1 MQLQLL
7 DQVAGTTQLAATV
20 KQLVRRATQLETSLA
35 QLDELADE
43 DERKQMQELKDAV
56 SGGSCGAWVAG

>member
-7 DQVAGTTQLAATV
+7 DQVAGTAQLAASV

-56 SGGSCGAWVAG
+56 RGGFRGT